1 MPRPTFTNNLLTYS
15 HVVHLLYVNVI
26 NFTLWDICHPLNHLQ
41 VLIPVAV
48 SQMHRTL
55 IPHILIK
62 LFTNFDKNETWA
74 WHYHSHGLLNSQNLE
89 VHQFCSITLSNRKWD
104 RTPVV
109 HIPSIVK
116 WYLLSSWLDSA
127 PLGSSKS
134 LCMFLTQSLP
144 HYVGFLG
151 LSLQA
156 NYQFLRGRDHVSL
169 SLYRLIFST
178 AGTHQL
184 LWTKLV
190 ELTLLPKVTDLLN
203 TYHEDQSQPRRGI
216 LSWLTLILCIFSNG

>member
-1 MPRPTFTNNLLTYS
+1 
-15 HVVHLLYVNVI
+15 
-26 NFTLWDICHPLNHLQ
+26 
-41 VLIPVAV
+41 
-48 SQMHRTL
+48 
-55 IPHILIK
+55 
-62 LFTNFDKNETWA
+62 
-74 WHYHSHGLLNSQNLE
+74 
-89 VHQFCSITLSNRKWD
+89 
-104 RTPVV
+104 
-109 HIPSIVK
+109 
-116 WYLLSSWLDSA
+116 
-127 PLGSSKS
+127 
-134 LCMFLTQSLP
+134 MFLTQSLP

-216 LSWLTLILCIFSNG
+216 LS